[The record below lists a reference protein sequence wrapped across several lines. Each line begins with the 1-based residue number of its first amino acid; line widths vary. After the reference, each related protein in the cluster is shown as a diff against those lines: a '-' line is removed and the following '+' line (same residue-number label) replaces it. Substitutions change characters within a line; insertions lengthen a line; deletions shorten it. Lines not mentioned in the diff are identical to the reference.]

1 MNHVN
6 NADSRK
12 NKIIIIINYKL
23 YQFTLFNDIYK
34 IYNIQ

>member
-6 NADSRK
+6 NAERK